1 MPFLAAIP
9 AWVGTAAAIGGL
21 VVGAAG
27 TVISAVGQ
35 SQAADYNAQ
44 VARQNAMYAEQAGQQ
59 QRQIAAEN
67 ERRQRLRT
75 TKLLGAQRAGYAKAG
90 VTMEG
95 SPLEIMS
102 ETASQGELDALNIRY
117 GGEVGAYNAR
127 VQGSRYRSQAGFYD
141 FESGRT
147 MTTGMIGAGSTL
159 LTGAARAGQYWGAG
173 TGSSSSGFTPDYYND
188 SSYWR

>member
-1 MPFLAAIP
+1 MPFLAAAAPFI
-9 AWVGTAAAIGGL
+9 AIAGSVIGAVGTI
-21 VVGAAG
+21 
-27 TVISAVGQ
+27 ISAVGQ
-35 SQAADYNAQ
+35 SQAADYNAK
-44 VARQNAMYAEQAGQQ
+44 VARQNATYAEQSAQQ

-75 TKLLGAQRAGYAKAG
+75 TKLLGAQKAGYAKAG

-95 SPLEIMS
+95 SPLEVMA

-141 FESGRT
+141 FESSRSLW
-147 MTTGMIGAGSTL
+147 TGIMGAGTTL
-159 LTGAARAGQYWGAG
+159 LTGTARAGGYMGG
-173 TGSSSSGFTPDYYND
+173 GGSSSGGFAA
-188 SSYWR
+188 SSDPFNEELWTGWP